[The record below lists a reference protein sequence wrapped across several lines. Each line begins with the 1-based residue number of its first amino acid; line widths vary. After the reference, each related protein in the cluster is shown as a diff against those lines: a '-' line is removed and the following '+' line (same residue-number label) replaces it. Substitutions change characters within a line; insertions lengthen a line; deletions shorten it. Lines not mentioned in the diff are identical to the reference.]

1 MWVPSLGREDPLKKG
16 METHSNIVTW
26 RIPWTEESDGLQFIG
41 SQRVGQNLV
50 CTSHCII
57 LLSQHRLIDHKSV
70 GYIWAFCS
78 LSLIYVYISCQYHT
92 VLMTSFAV

>member
-70 GYIWAFCS
+70 GLCLGLLFSFTDLC
-78 LSLIYVYISCQYHT
+78 VYFVPVSYC
-92 VLMTSFAV
+92 FND